1 MASPPYAPIEEHIR
15 GILQD
20 VRLNPLERC
29 AAIELYYHTDWN
41 TRRLK
46 CRGVIVAHIR
56 RTIGRGE
63 TAAKK
68 TRKRL
73 EDLGFIQGDY
83 FDASAWVRSEVTD
96 PKTDP
101 SENGPVRKQTR
112 PKTDPSEN
120 RPVRKRT
127 GPKTDPPPSENG
139 LPPVRKQ
146 TPPRPKT
153 DPNTSLTSP
162 SSLSLSN
169 PSRPD
174 TRESAEK
181 AHEVKEE
188 DYLVRFKNFLNN
200 Y

>member
-101 SENGPVRKQTR
+101 SENGPVRKQT
-112 PKTDPSEN
+112 
-120 RPVRKRT
+120 
-127 GPKTDPPPSENG
+127 
-139 LPPVRKQ
+139 
-146 TPPRPKT
+146 PPRPKT

>member
-20 VRLNPLERC
+20 VRLTPLERC

-56 RTIGRGE
+56 RTLGKTDS
-63 TAAKK
+63 TARRTKNK
-68 TRKRL
+68 L
-73 EDLGFIQGDY
+73 EDLGFIQGDH
-83 FDASAWVRSEVTD
+83 FDASAWVRSEEASHPP
-96 PKTDP
+96 PKMNP
-101 SENGPVRKQTR
+101 SKNGPLQKWTP
-112 PKTDPSEN
+112 PKMEAPPSKN
-120 RPVRKRT
+120 GGPPLQKRT
-127 GPKTDPPPSENG
+127 TPPP
-139 LPPVRKQ
+139 KM
-146 TPPRPKT
+146 

-174 TRESAEK
+174 TRTSAERRQ
-181 AHEVKEE
+181 AQEMRRREE
-188 DYLVRFKNFLNN
+188 EREKTKSGFMNGASLERIYRP
-200 Y
+200 